1 MIIIKKYK
9 DINELFPIC
18 SITDESFIIK
28 QKENKSENVIYEVI
42 PTSILNY
49 TKDRSFKIIIRS
61 CKFNK
66 QEYINIYTNG
76 ANEKIKKLIFYKDY
90 INDLSNKIHK
100 EDMYFNKIYFCL
112 NRESKNIQET
122 LKNMNTIGVFFKKLK
137 REEIKSVLKSSIN
150 KI

>member
-1 MIIIKKYK
+1 MIYK
-9 DINELFPIC
+9 H
-18 SITDESFIIK
+18 K
-28 QKENKSENVIYEVI
+28 
-42 PTSILNY
+42 
-49 TKDRSFKIIIRS
+49 KIILS
-61 CKFNK
+61 NDF
-66 QEYINIYTNG
+66 IYVSSDFPNRFLNG

-137 REEIKSVLKSSIN
+137 REEIKSVLGDFSCERENKLIQNITTMIN
-150 KI
+150 NTKNKLSKVEMEVCKAI